1 MLGPGFPTRRAAVDA
16 TRSIA
21 AGFSGVRAALPASQ
35 NRPAVH
41 NDGSALTN
49 VIVAPARPPR
59 IGPQPSEAKHLARHE
74 QPRLMQRPP
83 ICSARLTRSSHA
95 CRVCRCPRGI
105 CTKITARAFQ
115 RERLASYS
123 PLGYLA
129 RSPLYNAAL

>member
-1 MLGPGFPTRRAAVDA
+1 
-16 TRSIA
+16 
-21 AGFSGVRAALPASQ
+21 
-35 NRPAVH
+35 VH

-74 QPRLMQRPP
+74 QPRLMQRPA
-83 ICSARLTRSSHA
+83 ICCAQMRLTRSSHA

-105 CTKITARAFQ
+105 CTTITAHAFQ